1 MLLKRWKRIQKSR
14 KNAHKLSI
22 GKRLHEK
29 GSLIPT
35 KSASDPCQC
44 NCCFVFKLKSY
55 QAHFFHDEL
64 RVFP

>member
-1 MLLKRWKRIQKSR
+1 MVMILKKDENESISR

-35 KSASDPCQC
+35 KSASD
-44 NCCFVFKLKSY
+44 
-55 QAHFFHDEL
+55 
-64 RVFP
+64 